1 MVIATHL
8 ACSRRLLQILKEQ
21 THCSCQNVN
30 FYCPYPTLFTLPMAV
45 NSCCPCSPIPTSL
58 LYIFYI
64 VELVRIP
71 VVKKPTSFINYNVTQ
86 SMAVHFVFLFYF
98 SLLFHHILVYFAFLI
113 QCKTIA
119 SYFPGLS

>member
-1 MVIATHL
+1 MIATHL
-8 ACSRRLLQILKEQ
+8 ACSRCLLQILKEQ

-45 NSCCPCSPIPTSL
+45 NSCCPPEVPFL
-58 LYIFYI
+58 PHFYIFFILLNLFEYQ
-64 VELVRIP
+64 LLRNQHHSLTTMLHSQWP
-71 VVKKPTSFINYNVTQ
+71 STLSF
-86 SMAVHFVFLFYF
+86 FFYF

>member
-45 NSCCPCSPIPTSL
+45 NSCCPCSPIPPSL

-64 VELVRIP
+64 VELVQIP